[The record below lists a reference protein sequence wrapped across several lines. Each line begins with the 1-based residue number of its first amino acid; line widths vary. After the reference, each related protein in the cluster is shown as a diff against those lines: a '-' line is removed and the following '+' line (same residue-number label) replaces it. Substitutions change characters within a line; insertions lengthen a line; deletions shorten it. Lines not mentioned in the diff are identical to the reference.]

1 MSITGE
7 TVEESRVYGNSLY
20 LSLSISLTQ
29 DLHYKIKFTN
39 FLQSLIT
46 KKMRDGHDYNRE
58 LLQNYLERLEGF
70 SIKGLDIL
78 NNQAT

>member
-20 LSLSISLTQ
+20 LPLSISLTQ

-39 FLQSLIT
+39 FLKSLIT

-58 LLQNYLERLEGF
+58 LLQHYLERLEGF